1 MARIRSVP
9 TMGFEGVQN
18 VNYDN
23 MLTATMFGE
32 QAKLNAS
39 NQKNARIRQALAD
52 AEAERNLSSQNQA
65 KFSALLNSNPDVM
78 ASMDEA
84 PESVKKAFRKAL
96 NGKASASDNA
106 VVLAYAQASAN
117 EIEAENA
124 REIQRLQLQAAQ
136 RAVSPEAIAAFI
148 CISLAPKAL
157 ALPANMIPLFTN
169 FFLFLNTVLE
179 SSYSL
184 SSNFFSSAAACTLW
198 FIPVLIVLRKLV
210 VKLFQSKAILHTS
223 PRH

>member
-1 MARIRSVP
+1 MARIQSGP

-65 KFSALLNSNPDVM
+65 KFSALLNNNPDVL

-84 PESVKKAFRKAL
+84 PESVRKAFEKAM

-106 VVLAYAQASAN
+106 VVLAYAQASSE
-117 EIEAENA
+117 EIQAENTRA
-124 REIQRLQLQAAQ
+124 IQDLQLQAAQ
-136 RAVSPEAIAAFI
+136 RQNSPEAIAAEKRLQGLNEKLLQSQI
-148 CISLAPKAL
+148 DASDAL
-157 ALPANMIPLFTN
+157 ATERGA
-169 FFLFLNTVLE
+169 
-179 SSYSL
+179 
-184 SSNFFSSAAACTLW
+184 SAAVNYL
-198 FIPVLIVLRKLV
+198 
-210 VKLFQSKAILHTS
+210 
-223 PRH
+223 